1 MTLTYTIC
9 NAMMIIAIRELYTG
23 DYFTFLATT
32 TLSALAYLGFLGYM
46 YNDVETTTK
55 TKV

>member
-9 NAMMIIAIRELYTG
+9 NAMMIIAIRELYSG
-23 DYFTFLATT
+23 DLLTFATTT

-46 YNDVETTTK
+46 YNDVETPTK
-55 TKV
+55 IEV